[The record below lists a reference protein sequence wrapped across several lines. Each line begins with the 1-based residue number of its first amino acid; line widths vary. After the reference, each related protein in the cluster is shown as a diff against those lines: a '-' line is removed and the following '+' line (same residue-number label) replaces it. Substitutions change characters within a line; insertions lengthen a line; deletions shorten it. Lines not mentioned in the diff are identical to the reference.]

1 MTEVGG
7 DLSYGGSAFEHVG
20 GEAVPESVD
29 GQLVV
34 GARQSAFGLGDLQ
47 RGPDTGLGHGMG
59 TPMQGLS
66 ECGAGVLPAAT
77 GSGEQPAGVAVAFP
91 EEAQTPEKIW
101 SDRDFTL
108 RSALALDDPDDETP
122 AVDVPGLDGEGLAH
136 AQSALVDDGEVGAVP
151 AVAEGVEQECD
162 FLPGQDV
169 GKRLGALDA
178 DLLPDVPVSPEVFA
192 VEGAQGTDGLIE
204 GARSELALLLEVDQE
219 IKNPGLADPVGG
231 DLRVV
236 RIELP
241 DPVQVDL
248 LRPLPQSFKLDEPDI
263 VKVPLFRGEAGGGGF
278 FFFFSSIRRCQF
290 FVLPSRL
297 LLAA

>member
-1 MTEVGG
+1 
-7 DLSYGGSAFEHVG
+7 
-20 GEAVPESVD
+20 
-29 GQLVV
+29 
-34 GARQSAFGLGDLQ
+34 
-47 RGPDTGLGHGMG
+47 
-59 TPMQGLS
+59 
-66 ECGAGVLPAAT
+66 
-77 GSGEQPAGVAVAFP
+77 
-91 EEAQTPEKIW
+91 
-101 SDRDFTL
+101 
-108 RSALALDDPDDETP
+108 
-122 AVDVPGLDGEGLAH
+122 
-136 AQSALVDDGEVGAVP
+136 
-151 AVAEGVEQECD
+151 
-162 FLPGQDV
+162 V

-248 LRPLPQSFKLDEPDI
+248 LRTLPQSFKLDEPDI
-263 VKVPLFRGEAGGGGF
+263 VEVPLFRGEAGGGGF